1 MNDVT
6 RYLQT
11 AVSDQGKSI
20 DLMLRAQAQPRPSAR
35 ILRQERV
42 TKNQEFLERVMHS
55 WDFTRD
61 LRKHWDR
68 KQKYREIRYQRLHNS
83 LCHWCSSRMPFTSIM
98 STSPRV
104 LNLWNRRSHP
114 GGRRSG
120 FSLTARGR
128 CYGADTVA
136 KESFDDWLVRNS
148 RSIATT
154 DDRCFT
160 EDQIFH
166 ATSQK
171 SFAEQKPPCMLYR
184 PSLNL

>member
-61 LRKHWDR
+61 LRKH
-68 KQKYREIRYQRLHNS
+68 
-83 LCHWCSSRMPFTSIM
+83 
-98 STSPRV
+98 
-104 LNLWNRRSHP
+104 
-114 GGRRSG
+114 
-120 FSLTARGR
+120 
-128 CYGADTVA
+128 
-136 KESFDDWLVRNS
+136 
-148 RSIATT
+148 
-154 DDRCFT
+154 
-160 EDQIFH
+160 
-166 ATSQK
+166 
-171 SFAEQKPPCMLYR
+171 
-184 PSLNL
+184 